1 MPFFLTG
8 SSGTVIVP
16 VLGEWGRAYNGS
28 PLTSLPSHNHSLTH
42 TIVVAV
48 SVAVVVVLALS
59 VSLLAYVAYSKSHK
73 PNPRKEPLPSADS
86 TPEHCPSP
94 MSEDV
99 ELHPYIITPV
109 SNELVIPGAPNPGY
123 LPSYLPVG
131 PEPGSGPVLLLYSL
145 QTSEDQK
152 TTIHHLLVGGLA
164 QYGIVVETP
173 GTVEPRVVTRD
184 WLVVRVK
191 QARVVLLVCNQPFC
205 DEWRGQHQD
214 SFQIG
219 DAVRRLQDCLNS
231 HVLDKFAYVYFEE
244 EGKLTFPGLI
254 QHRYLISNTDSTS
267 AEIRSIAKFV
277 NNEPYYA
284 L

>member
-1 MPFFLTG
+1 M
-8 SSGTVIVP
+8 
-16 VLGEWGRAYNGS
+16 GEGS
-28 PLTSLPSHNHSLTH
+28 PLTSLPSHNHCLTH

-48 SVAVVVVLALS
+48 SVAVAAVLALS
-59 VSLLAYVAYSKSHK
+59 VPLLAYTAYSKSHK
-73 PNPRKEPLPSADS
+73 NNNPRNKPLPSVGS
-86 TPEHCPSP
+86 TPVHCPSP
-94 MSEDV
+94 TPEAV
-99 ELHPYIITPV
+99 ELHPYIVPPV
-109 SNELVIPGAPNPGY
+109 SNEPVVPGAPNPGY
-123 LPSYLPVG
+123 LPSYLPVE
-131 PEPGSGPVLLLYSL
+131 PEPGPVLLLYSL

-173 GTVEPRVVTRD
+173 GTVGPRMVTRD

-191 QARVVLLVCNQPFC
+191 QAQVVLLVCNQPFC

-284 L
+284 F